1 MGERVPLSATSWPET
16 CVDIDWVCELLEIKP
31 ASLHQLV
38 LRGVFPPST
47 APRGRPGSWPL
58 LAVMR
63 FVTEHRRHLLSRLP
77 RLFPRVEPLVPAL
90 FLETIVLQ
98 ASTNPEISDEY
109 LLYSWQPADGGSPI
123 GLAYGVSGHG
133 PRTAA
138 PILAALHR
146 NPATADVGAIAVP
159 RYNAALDRGTLIL
172 PEIDYADSS
181 PFRHDLQP
189 TWLDLAY
196 LLQTDLP
203 LWPTHL
209 RDRDAMRSWR
219 SGDPPRPVV
228 PRNPPWGDPTTL
240 LRLADGATEPIPSF
254 CRAWAEE
261 IALRTCPSSGIT
273 PDTPLP
279 PGVHPGAYPVS
290 PVSGGALL
298 PRPADHRDV
307 APVDTETTLRA
318 LHSPIPRPQDYSRA
332 DTMAEMFH
340 LFAPWIADTIHL
352 RCAPANPLARQW
364 LNRLRPVDRGCSELG
379 YLHVLER
386 ARDEFT
392 RDHPLS
398 LFTPVRLVDP
408 LCPDFWIIRS
418 GDLVSLTVPAA
429 IPAATGVLQQLD
441 LTQDWDHHRHP
452 QHGFTAWWT
461 DSAGT
466 PWPLPGPHH
475 YEVGY
480 SGTGP
485 GALAQAATALAADA
499 TGRITDARTATELAA
514 TAAALRALLVRRD
527 WPTLIRRTPPTGDE
541 PFGWATG

>member
-109 LLYSWQPADGGSPI
+109 LLYLWQPADGGSPI

-189 TWLDLAY
+189 TWFDVAY

-298 PRPADHRDV
+298 PRAADHRDV

-318 LHSPIPRPQDYSRA
+318 LHSPIPRPEDYSRA

-364 LNRLRPVDRGCSELG
+364 LNRLRPVDGGCSELG

-398 LFTPVRLVDP
+398 LFTPVCLVDP

-429 IPAATGVLQQLD
+429 IPDATGVLQQLD

-452 QHGFTAWWT
+452 RHGFTAWWT
-461 DSAGT
+461 DSTGNA
-466 PWPLPGPHH
+466 WPLPGP
-475 YEVGY
+475 YNYQVGY

-485 GALAQAATALAADA
+485 SALARAVTALA
-499 TGRITDARTATELAA
+499 TDAAARPDDPLTALPEFE
-514 TAAALRALLVRRD
+514 AALRVLLVRRD

-541 PFGWATG
+541 PFAWTTG